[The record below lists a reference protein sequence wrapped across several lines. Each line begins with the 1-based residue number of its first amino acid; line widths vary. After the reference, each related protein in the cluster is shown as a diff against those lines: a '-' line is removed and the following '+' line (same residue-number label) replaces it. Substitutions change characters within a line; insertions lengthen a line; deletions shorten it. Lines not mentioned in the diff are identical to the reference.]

1 MISLDWHHSNNV
13 RFPHSVKNMQKIRI
27 FLCLHVS
34 SIVVNRVTFG
44 WQTILPKCTPPKQK
58 KKKKSFIH
66 IYGLEDNEYYWQFL
80 PT

>member
-34 SIVVNRVTFG
+34 SIVSSQPRHLWLADDSTKMHTS
-44 WQTILPKCTPPKQK
+44 QTEEEKNL
-58 KKKKSFIH
+58 SFIFM
-66 IYGLEDNEYYWQFL
+66 D
-80 PT
+80 

>member
-44 WQTILPKCTPPKQK
+44 WQTIIPKCTPPKQK
-58 KKKKSFIH
+58 KKNSFIH
-66 IYGLEDNEYYWQFL
+66 TYGLEDNKYYWQFL